1 MFQSALESHRQ
12 SGNMEGI
19 VHQNINIGSTF
30 LNTGD
35 LIQAEQ
41 TLLEAL
47 KVATDLG
54 YQTAIATV
62 RSLLGYITDSC

>member
-1 MFQSALESHRQ
+1 M
-12 SGNMEGI
+12 G
-19 VHQNINIGSTF
+19 VTY

-54 YQTAIATV
+54 YQTAIANNCGPMGRTFIFIFV
-62 RSLLGYITDSC
+62 PSYPFWFMQFDPSIQFM